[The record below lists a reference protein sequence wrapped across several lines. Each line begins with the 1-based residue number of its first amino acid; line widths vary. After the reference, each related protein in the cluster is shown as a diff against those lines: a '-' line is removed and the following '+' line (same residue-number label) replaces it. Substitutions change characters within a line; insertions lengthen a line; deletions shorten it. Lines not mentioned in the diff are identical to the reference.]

1 MLLFLSVELPTRAR
15 VCLLYWFRNSVC
27 RELLRGNSW
36 NSYVNA
42 TTCDYDAVCIFIGE
56 KMGEKKTE
64 RHRLFLPTPHLHLK
78 SPTDVFRH
86 WCELQTVCSFTSLI
100 NLSLQNSCWGFSCS
114 SVCQISA
121 QSLIK
126 RWQRRKC
133 HFSFSPDKVD
143 PKMLSSLLK
152 IICRAALC
160 HSIHREPLWGAQMET
175 VRGSSRPTPVT
186 FFFFFKSPPF
196 SWSGERFS

>member
-36 NSYVNA
+36 NSCYVNA

-152 IICRAALC
+152 IITLSQYSQRASLRSSNGNSPQC
-160 HSIHREPLWGAQMET
+160 SE
-175 VRGSSRPTPVT
+175 VCGSSRPTPVT
-186 FFFFFKSPPF
+186 FFFF
-196 SWSGERFS
+196 